1 MKLETKILIKNLNDR
16 LLIQNV
22 IIQTLIDVILDNGLT
37 TEEDFDSQIKSKIEL
52 LNIELQ
58 SQSKT
63 DDLDDFMGFHY
74 TGPMGE
80 A

>member
-16 LLIQNV
+16 LLIQN
-22 IIQTLIDVILDNGLT
+22 IILQTLIDVILDNGFI
-37 TEEDFDSQIKSKIEL
+37 TEDDLNSQIKSKIEL
-52 LNIELQ
+52 LNIEFQ
-58 SQSKT
+58 SQDKSN
-63 DDLDDFMGFHY
+63 DLDDFMGFHY